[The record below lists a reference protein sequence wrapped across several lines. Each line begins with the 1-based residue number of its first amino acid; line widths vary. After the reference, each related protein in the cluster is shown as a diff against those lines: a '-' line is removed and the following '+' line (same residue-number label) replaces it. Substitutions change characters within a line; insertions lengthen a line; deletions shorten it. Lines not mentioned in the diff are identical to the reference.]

1 MTKREPTKPNK
12 PGDTTGKKRRKIL
25 RGVIFC
31 LLIVVTITLA
41 AGVLILQTR
50 TVKERIKAYVEET
63 AQKKLD
69 GTLEIGALSGNLLSH
84 VCLKNVILARDGNV
98 ILSAEEICADYLIP
112 LLLGKLLYIQD
123 FRIKGFFANLVK
135 ESTGTW
141 NLVTLIKEV
150 DKTPGRTTPP
160 SSFQIAMAH
169 VHITDGKITV
179 TDRQENQSRQFKDVE
194 ILAGVELGSRITAE
208 IMRGSFLLDRPHFAL
223 RSLQGD
229 ISYAPKT
236 RRLEMPQM
244 RVETGN
250 SELALT
256 GRVTFSEQG
265 PQVDLVS
272 RFDRLKLQEIL
283 QWIATEGVPPSLV
296 ESTVTG
302 RLEVKGTGKDF
313 SHLLEMD
320 MDQLSVESRGRVDL
334 TTSTGV
340 ALDIST
346 SIHHLNPAALPFP
359 ALKNAYGDV
368 GAKINI
374 KGRNLAGAD
383 RRGIASIVLTP
394 SHFLGYEL
402 EEAKITTHFN
412 GADVKITEGSLVGP
426 LGRLDME
433 GALVGILDGDS
444 DTVATLFLA
453 LDSFSP
459 EKQNVLP
466 GLRGRADIEV
476 RAEAVIPPS
485 MEWEKLTAQTML
497 KITSSDPDVPFDILG
512 VKLKKGHASAGWDK
526 GRLTI
531 DNLDVTALQGRL
543 AMKGSVVPKKKTC
556 DIKLDIELPSLEPAV
571 ATAGQYGIMWPR
583 DLGLAG
589 RASLTNRIEGDWSN
603 DRSNARIVTTMDV
616 DDLKLE
622 KATIKG
628 LSLAS
633 TARIYRDKK
642 GVEGGG
648 KRDPL
653 QQWKKWGFDIA
664 ATASMEGIGINGH
677 SFPTLRFHVE
687 ATPDQARVDL
697 NVTHESK
704 SRLFLAGKIDPWQAS
719 SKNITINRFNLAV
732 PDMPDMPDMM
742 ITNEGPIRLTVS
754 KSEMTLSSLNVRS
767 GQEALAIEGRL
778 DLDGDIATNR
788 HRLKAS
794 LSNLDLERFARFWPD
809 KPRISGI
816 ASADLSME
824 GTFSQPFI
832 ETDISLSQ
840 CEVYDCPFPQ
850 ASLTASYGNEKV
862 QAQAT
867 IYTDDQKSLGLSGTL
882 QATLALQP
890 FSFVVQKEG
899 LDATLETNDL
909 SLSQLPMPTGK
920 GVTYGGRVDLWLQM
934 TGDPTTPTMRGHLRL
949 KDGHL
954 NLSKPPLAYRDVQGS
969 VRITPDQ
976 FIVERI
982 EIKDNRGGSLA
993 LSGTL
998 GHQGLRPNAFNVSLT
1013 GKDCYVPFHRAIYAR
1028 VWPDLILS
1036 GTMDAATLKGELE
1049 VHEGTADIDLLFQ
1062 DQPSEIQIVS
1072 DQQQE
1077 AGVITVTKTKPE
1089 RSVFM
1094 NGLTTDVDLRVP
1106 RNFWIKGRKKN
1117 IEVSGSV
1124 NLKKA
1129 PRESFIFLGS
1139 VNTVRGTYEF
1149 QNKLFKISRGRA
1161 TFLGLEEPNPN
1172 LDIEALTRIKD
1183 VDIILRIGGTAKRP
1197 ELTLDSSPPMQEAD
1211 IISYLVFGKPT
1222 DSATTQQAFKAEE
1235 TALNISG
1242 KLAAGKLEEIL
1253 AETFRLDVLS
1263 IEPGMEEL
1271 TKGTVSLGKYVT
1283 PRVFVVYEHPFEEG
1297 ESPELDISY
1306 EINRNFEI
1314 ETQVGN
1320 ERTTGVDLIW
1330 EHDF

>member
-1 MTKREPTKPNK
+1 MTKREPTKTNQPA
-12 PGDTTGKKRRKIL
+12 DTTGKKRRKIL

-50 TVKERIKAYVEET
+50 TVKERIKTYVEET
-63 AQKKLD
+63 AKKKLD

-84 VCLKNVILARDGNV
+84 VCLKNVKLARDGKV
-98 ILSAEEICADYLIP
+98 ILSAGEICADYLIP
-112 LLLGKLLYIQD
+112 LLLGKVLYIQD
-123 FRIKGFFANLVK
+123 FRIKGLFADLVK

-141 NLVTLIKEV
+141 NLVTLIKEA
-150 DKTPGRTTPP
+150 DKTPGRTKPP
-160 SSFQIAMAH
+160 SSFQIAMEH

-179 TDRQENQSRQFKDVE
+179 TDRQKNQSRHFKDVE

-208 IMRGSFLLDRPHFAL
+208 IMRGSFLLDRPRFAL
-223 RSLQGD
+223 RSLQGE

-236 RRLEMPQM
+236 RRFNVPQM
-244 RVETGN
+244 RMETGN
-250 SELALT
+250 SELALS
-256 GRVTFSEQG
+256 GHVTFSEQG

-272 RFDRLKLQEIL
+272 RFDRLKIQEML
-283 QWIATEGVPPSLV
+283 QWIPMDDLSPQFPQSM
-296 ESTVTG
+296 VTG
-302 RLEVKGTGKDF
+302 RLEVKGTGRHF
-313 SHLLEMD
+313 SHELEID
-320 MDQLSVESRGRVDL
+320 MDQLSIRSRGRVDV
-334 TTSTGV
+334 TTSAGV

-346 SIHHLNPAALPFP
+346 SIRHLNPAALPFP
-359 ALKNAYGDV
+359 ALKDANGDI

-374 KGRNLAGAD
+374 KGRNLAGPD
-383 RRGIASIVLTP
+383 RRGTASIVLTP
-394 SHFLGYEL
+394 SRFVGYQV
-402 EEAKITTHFN
+402 EEAKITTQFN
-412 GADVKITEGSLVGP
+412 GADVKITEGTLVGP

-433 GALVGILDGDS
+433 GALVGILDGNS
-444 DTVATLFLA
+444 DTVATLLLT
-453 LDSFSP
+453 LDGFAP

-476 RAEAVIPPS
+476 RAEAVMPPS
-485 MEWEKLTAQTML
+485 MELGKMTSQTML
-497 KITSSDPDVPFDILG
+497 NITSSDPDVPFDIFG

-531 DNLDVTALQGRL
+531 DNLDVTALHGRL
-543 AMKGSVVPKKKTC
+543 TMKGSVVPKNKEC
-556 DIKLDIELPSLEPAV
+556 DVKLDIELPSLGPAV
-571 ATAGQYGIMWPR
+571 ATAGQYGVMWPH

-589 RASLTNRIEGDWSN
+589 RVSLTNRIEGAW
-603 DRSNARIVTTMDV
+603 SNARIVTTMDV

-622 KATIKG
+622 RATVKG
-628 LSLAS
+628 LTLAS

-642 GVEGGG
+642 AVVDGG

-653 QQWKKWGFDIA
+653 QQRGKWGFDITS
-664 ATASMEGIGINGH
+664 TASMEGIGINGH
-677 SFPTLRFHVE
+677 FFPNLRFHVE
-687 ATPDQARVDL
+687 ATPDRARMDL
-697 NVTHESK
+697 NLKHESE
-704 SRLFLAGKIDPWQAS
+704 SSLFLAGRIDPWQAS
-719 SKNITINRFNLAV
+719 RKNITIDRLNLAI
-732 PDMPDMPDMM
+732 PDMPDRM

-754 KSEMTLSSLNVRS
+754 KSEMTLSSLSLRS
-767 GQEALAIEGRL
+767 GQEALAMEGRL

-788 HRLKAS
+788 HRLKAT
-794 LSNLDLERFARFWPD
+794 LTDLDLERFARFWPD
-809 KPRISGI
+809 KPRIDGI
-816 ASADLSME
+816 VSADLSME

-832 ETDISLSQ
+832 ETDVSLRQ
-840 CEVYDCPFPQ
+840 CEVYGCPFPR

-862 QAQAT
+862 KAQAT
-867 IYTDDQKSLGLSGTL
+867 IYTDDRKSLGLSGTMHAAL
-882 QATLALQP
+882 TLQP

-909 SLSQLPMPTGK
+909 SLSQLPMPTKK
-920 GVTYGGRVDLWLQM
+920 GVTYGGRIDLWLQM
-934 TGDPTTPTMRGHLRL
+934 TGDPITPTMRGHLRL

-954 NLSKPPLAYRDVQGS
+954 DLSKPPLTYKNVQGS
-969 VRITPDQ
+969 VRIMPDRL
-976 FIVERI
+976 IVERI
-982 EIKDNRGGSLA
+982 EVKDEGGGSLS

-998 GHQGLRPNAFNVSLT
+998 SHQGLRPNAFNVSLT
-1013 GKDCYVPFHRAIYAR
+1013 GKDYYVPFHRAIYAR
-1028 VWPDLILS
+1028 VWPNLILS

-1049 VHEGTADIDLLFQ
+1049 VREGTADIDRLFQ
-1062 DQPSEIQIVS
+1062 DQPREIQIVS
-1072 DQQQE
+1072 DPQQE
-1077 AGVITVTKTKPE
+1077 AGVITVKKTKPE

-1129 PRESFIFLGS
+1129 PEESFTFLGS

-1149 QNKLFKISRGRA
+1149 QNKLFTISRGQA
-1161 TFLGLEEPNPN
+1161 TFIGLEKPNPN
-1172 LDIEALTRIKD
+1172 LDIEALTRIKE

-1253 AETFRLDVLS
+1253 AETFHLDALS

-1330 EHDF
+1330 EHEF